1 MYVKY
6 DTMIF
11 YLLFLNATAFCLL
24 IVAYNIILQFVGQN
38 YVMKKALLIVD
49 WGNKFEKINRRILNS
64 LFFDNVD
71 SRMYSVQYKG
81 NKKIVEMKNIS
92 ENISNQTKIMKI
104 ELNDDYDKNGQYLRG
119 ICGKVLKIRESE
131 ILVQYSKND
140 EITFTIKGVRLNLV
154 VFVMMIVFF

>member
-1 MYVKY
+1 
-6 DTMIF
+6 MIF

-64 LFFDNVD
+64 LFSDNIN

-81 NKKIVEMKNIS
+81 SKKNS
-92 ENISNQTKIMKI
+92 
-104 ELNDDYDKNGQYLRG
+104 R
-119 ICGKVLKIRESE
+119 
-131 ILVQYSKND
+131 D
-140 EITFTIKGVRLNLV
+140 EKYF
-154 VFVMMIVFF
+154 